1 MARLFFVVF
10 VAGTITKLLV
20 TVSNDCPYSYQAAGT
35 LWVRG
40 FVSPIRSLEMQ
51 PILGLSLALLLF
63 GSVWATVVGGGSLS
77 QHKGAWVSHAS
88 R

>member
-1 MARLFFVVF
+1 MFFVVI

-20 TVSNDCPYSYQAAGT
+20 TVSNDCPYSYQAQGT
-35 LWVRG
+35 LWLRG
-40 FVSPIRSLEMQ
+40 FVSAIRSLEMK

-63 GSVWATVVGGGSLS
+63 GSGIWATVSGGGPLF